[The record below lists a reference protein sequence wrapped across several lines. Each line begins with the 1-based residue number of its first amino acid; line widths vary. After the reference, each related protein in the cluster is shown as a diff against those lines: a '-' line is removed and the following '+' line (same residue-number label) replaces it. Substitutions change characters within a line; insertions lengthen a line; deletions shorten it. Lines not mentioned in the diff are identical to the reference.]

1 MIVELEKSKTM
12 KHLRNMLLLLAVVV
26 LFSCGEDFQGD
37 IDKLNEQHTNIEQ
50 RVSKLEAQVTAIN
63 TQLTQLSVLAN
74 AVEQNFYITKV
85 KTTSDGYELTL
96 SNGNVIV
103 LQKGAD
109 NVLLPAPAISMTQL
123 NGFFYWTL
131 NGMLLTDGGGQPIRT
146 RGLAPVVKYD
156 FISQQ
161 WVVSVD
167 GGITFQDVNV
177 MASVVINDEILL
189 QIINNYIEQ
198 HSSTLISQDVL
209 YQIISTYIQQNYA
222 QLFNI
227 EILDEVV
234 ANYVNQRYTR
244 IFSYELLEKIFTQY
258 NFEYATSQIDVEQLK
273 NVLISFMQEHQEIF
287 LDNEVLYEIIS
298 SYITVNKTS
307 IFTDE
312 LLLEVINTFIAN
324 NENFINVELLT
335 QVVNNY
341 IDQHR
346 DVVFNT
352 ETCRKL
358 MMEYIKKYYVQIF
371 SQDILIRLVNTYVT
385 RNSATIFN
393 KTLIEEVINNFVTNN
408 YNTVISN
415 EILHEIINNYI
426 RKNSTTIINRDLL
439 VEIISSYF
447 ERNYNVIIDIEVIR
461 KEVYD
466 YIERHKTTII
476 DVDIIRSVVNN
487 YLEHYYKEV
496 FSYEML
502 TKVVHN
508 YFEQN
513 RTEIFQ
519 YISKNSDII
528 KDVNVSDDVCTISLK
543 DGRSVRLVI
552 YDSYARLRDR
562 VQSIVVLP
570 NEKGRIDVGY
580 HGDIYP
586 RYLVTPSAM
595 AQIICDMY
603 YDKEFTIELKAAD
616 EYGNI
621 STISIYE
628 PTASNGVLS
637 FGTYELNGVKAVALH
652 VKDNKPGGTD
662 IMTEFTPI
670 GEESSSRGYLKCP
683 DDNHPHMIDLGL
695 PSGTLWACCNVGATT
710 PYETG
715 GYYAWGETWTKDTY
729 TYGSYQHK
737 SLTDSYTWNFL
748 DIGSDIS
755 GTQYDAAFV
764 LWGAE
769 WRMPTREQLSELV
782 NYTEYSLSK
791 GDKELR
797 FTGSNGGT
805 IYLPLAGYYGEKGV
819 DLDSYYFRGGY
830 WSSIPDE
837 QYDFCADILR
847 IGLRSNGLYDDNLFY
862 VPIVS
867 VGSDAHS
874 GRRYEGLVIR
884 PVAAPE

>member
-12 KHLRNMLLLLAVVV
+12 KHLRNMLLLLAVVA

-37 IDKLNEQHTNIEQ
+37 IDRLNGQYTDIDQ
-50 RVSKLEAQVTAIN
+50 RVSKLETQVTAIN

-103 LQKGAD
+103 LQKGVD
-109 NVLLPAPAISMTQL
+109 NTLMPTPSISMTQL

-156 FISQQ
+156 FISQH
-161 WVVSVD
+161 WVISVD

-177 MASVVINDEILL
+177 MTSVVINDEILL

-234 ANYVNQRYTR
+234 ADYVNQRYTR

-298 SYITVNKTS
+298 SYITVNKTG

-312 LLLEVINTFIAN
+312 LLLEVINTFIEN

-358 MMEYIKKYYVQIF
+358 MMEYIKRYYVQIF

-385 RNSATIFN
+385 KNATTIFN
-393 KTLIEEVINNFVTNN
+393 KELIEEVINNYITNN

-496 FSYEML
+496 FSYDML
-502 TKVVHN
+502 TQVVHN

-580 HGDIYP
+580 HGDINP

-603 YDKEFTIELKAAD
+603 YHKEFTIELKATD

-621 STISIYE
+621 STLSIYE

-670 GEESSSRGYLKCP
+670 GEEEDATNKTCP
-683 DDNHPHMIDLGL
+683 NDYHPHMINLGL
-695 PSGTLWACCNVGATT
+695 PSGTLWACCNVGADS
-710 PYETG
+710 PEGYG
-715 GYYAWGETWTKDTY
+715 GYYAWGETVTK
-729 TYGSYQHK
+729 
-737 SLTDSYTWNFL
+737 DSYTAANYTYYNTTTKEYKFIGE
-748 DIGSDIS
+748 DIGWSDL
-755 GTQYDAAFV
+755 DVAFV
-764 LWGAE
+764 KWRDF
-769 WRMPTREQLSELV
+769 WRMPTYTQMGELIDQCTSTWETKNGV
-782 NYTEYSLSK
+782 N
-791 GDKELR
+791 GVR
-797 FTGSNGGT
+797 FTGPNGAS
-805 IYLPLAGYYGEKGV
+805 IFMPAAGYKNSSKLTEAGV
-819 DLDSYYFRGGY
+819 NGHY
-830 WSSIPDE
+830 WSSSYYKTNTSYAGGIR
-837 QYDFCADILR
+837 LK
-847 IGLRSNGLYDDNLFY
+847 
-862 VPIVS
+862 
-867 VGSDAHS
+867 GSTVDTPVRFATY
-874 GRRYEGLVIR
+874 RYLGMPIR
-884 PVAAPE
+884 PATNPNNN

>member
-12 KHLRNMLLLLAVVV
+12 KHLRNMLLLLAVVA

-37 IDKLNEQHTNIEQ
+37 IDRLNGQYTDIDQ

-85 KTTSDGYELTL
+85 TATSDGYELTL

-109 NVLLPAPAISMTQL
+109 NTLMPTPSISMTQL

-167 GGITFQDVNV
+167 GGITFRNINV
-177 MASVVINDEILL
+177 MTSVVINDEILL

-385 RNSATIFN
+385 RNATTIFN
-393 KTLIEEVINNFVTNN
+393 KELIEEVINNYITNN

-476 DVDIIRSVVNN
+476 DVDIIRKVVNN

-496 FSYEML
+496 FSYDML
-502 TKVVHN
+502 TQVVHN

-580 HGDIYP
+580 HGDINP

-603 YDKEFTIELKAAD
+603 YHKEFTIELKVTD

-621 STISIYE
+621 STLSIYE

-670 GEESSSRGYLKCP
+670 GEEEDATNKTCS
-683 DDNHPHMIDLGL
+683 DDHHPHMIDLGL
-695 PSGTLWACCNVGATT
+695 PSGTLWACCNVGAKE
-710 PYETG
+710 PEDYG
-715 GYYAWGETWTKDTY
+715 GYYAWGETVTK
-729 TYGSYQHK
+729 
-737 SLTDSYTWNFL
+737 DSYTRANYTYYNTTTKEYKF
-748 DIGSDIS
+748 IGKDIS
-755 GTQYDAAFV
+755 GTQYDVAFV
-764 LWGAE
+764 KWGSP
-769 WRMPTREQLSELV
+769 WRMPTHKQYQELNDNCTSTWTTQNGV
-782 NYTEYSLSK
+782 NGRK
-791 GDKELR
+791 
-797 FTGSNGGT
+797 FTGPNGGT
-805 IYLPLAGYYGEKGV
+805 IFLPAAGYRDDTSLNYPGSN
-819 DLDSYYFRGGY
+819 SYY
-830 WSSIPDE
+830 WSSELRSDYSHIAWTLYF
-837 QYDFCADILR
+837 YDGLVRADI
-847 IGLRSNGLYDDNLFY
+847 SNHRYLGH
-862 VPIVS
+862 S
-867 VGSDAHS
+867 V
-874 GRRYEGLVIR
+874 R
-884 PVAAPE
+884 PVLVQ